1 LHHVRIRDQP
11 PTSITA
17 GSTHELALNVTLHDE
32 FDNVCTLDSTSVVQL
47 SIAPG
52 FNTGGATLSGTTTAT
67 AVTGMASFPRG
78 SLSLDKVG
86 SGYRLQASVAS
97 GTITLNTDSFVVQGL
112 CALIRFLSA
121 VGTARALQMRI
132 ACIVFARFVQVGSA
146 LAAHV
151 CSGLVGR
158 VSSSSPL
165 NMRVSVS
172 PYARI

>member
-121 VGTARALQMRI
+121 VGMLALCRC
-132 ACIVFARFVQVGSA
+132 AW
-146 LAAHV
+146 
-151 CSGLVGR
+151 R
-158 VSSSSPL
+158 VSCW
-165 NMRVSVS
+165 RVLFKLG
-172 PYARI
+172 ARWQRMCAVGWSGVFHRLRR